1 MKNRCLWLLMGWLLA
16 GGGFAQQPIEK
27 PPAPGSPAAH
37 VAAGTQ
43 SEQALR
49 PHWPLL
55 VKMWRGEGPVPG
67 VWLPSAFKGDP
78 AMLQFDQPY
87 SNLNALPAVG
97 NYMRRHI
104 PNFTFPDL

>member
-1 MKNRCLWLLMGWLLA
+1 MKINSFIIVAYSAVFLW
-16 GGGFAQQPIEK
+16 FVSSAQSQIGSIVK
-27 PPAPGSPAAH
+27 PGSPAAL

-43 SEQALR
+43 SDQTLR

-78 AMLQFDQPY
+78 AVLWQEQGPGEKVFGHVPVRT
-87 SNLNALPAVG
+87 LAG
-97 NYMRRHI
+97 
-104 PNFTFPDL
+104 